1 MIDYTFP
8 VIITNSREV
17 LCKELK
23 NVHYKNIQ
31 KLIQN
36 NDNENLCKY
45 FEAIIK
51 DLCITKEPLN
61 YIDKFIILL
70 ALRMVSVN
78 GVLEISTKSE
88 IKNTIQIGTIS
99 KTILENFFPN
109 TTTIKSDENNINISP
124 HLFLEY
130 KLVMHQKQYF
140 QLLIHC

>member
-70 ALRMVSVN
+70 AL
-78 GVLEISTKSE
+78 
-88 IKNTIQIGTIS
+88 
-99 KTILENFFPN
+99 
-109 TTTIKSDENNINISP
+109 
-124 HLFLEY
+124 
-130 KLVMHQKQYF
+130 
-140 QLLIHC
+140 

>member
-36 NDNENLCKY
+36 NDNENLCIY
-45 FEAIIK
+45 FEAIVEE
-51 DLCITKEPLN
+51 LCITKESLN

-70 ALRMVSVN
+70 AL
-78 GVLEISTKSE
+78 L
-88 IKNTIQIGTIS
+88 
-99 KTILENFFPN
+99 
-109 TTTIKSDENNINISP
+109 SD
-124 HLFLEY
+124 
-130 KLVMHQKQYF
+130 
-140 QLLIHC
+140 